1 MGNKNN
7 GAHTVRL
14 APYLLL
20 CLVQAIP
27 QLPLCGF
34 FRLLIP
40 LPLLLVF
47 FLPSSTLFHAKQRGL
62 VALAATALLHIAS
75 ITDHMLFATAAT
87 LQIWGGWRN
96 NFSLLP
102 SLNSLLAGQWCT
114 HLLQMAWIFGATFL
128 STNP

>member
-40 LPLLLVF
+40 LPLLLAF

-62 VALAATALLHIAS
+62 VALAALHS
-75 ITDHMLFATAAT
+75 STSLR
-87 LQIWGGWRN
+87 LQITCLSPPQLLSKFGEVEKQFFITA
-96 NFSLLP
+96 FSEQLTCWAAVHTSATEDMGL
-102 SLNSLLAGQWCT
+102 WC
-114 HLLQMAWIFGATFL
+114 HVL
-128 STNP
+128 SAKP